1 MQLQVGD
8 SFVVLVDAQIF
19 MGLSQ
24 TDQIHLRRD
33 VAIGLSCFKDSVAI
47 VVISED
53 VVVVVGASAVIVM

>member
-53 VVVVVGASAVIVM
+53 VVVVGASAVIVM